1 MSKYLS
7 TFIKNQASL
16 PKFSSMDKKV
26 IHWLLFG
33 ILSLIWGSSFIL
45 MKEGLTQLS
54 PYQVASIR
62 MLFAGLVLLPFAF
75 RALKKIPKEKMG
87 LVLISGIIGNF
98 IPAYLFCI
106 AETKIDSALAGI
118 LNSLTPLFTILVGLF
133 FFKLPSNNKKMVG
146 VLVGFIGL
154 CLLIASGKNIGFEN
168 LSYAALVLVAT
179 FFYGLN
185 VNMVGKFLQN
195 IRALDI
201 ASVAFAFLILPSLI
215 FLYSTGYF
223 NINFKDPAVI
233 NATLSSICLGVIG
246 TSISSIL
253 FYMLIKRSSIVF
265 ASMVTYGIPIVAVA
279 WGLYFG
285 ETISSLQVGSLLIIL
300 AGVYIVNKP
309 QQQ

>member
-1 MSKYLS
+1 
-7 TFIKNQASL
+7 
-16 PKFSSMDKKV
+16 
-26 IHWLLFG
+26 
-33 ILSLIWGSSFIL
+33 

-54 PYQVASIR
+54 PYQVAALR

-87 LVLISGIIGNF
+87 LVLLSGIIGNF
-98 IPAYLFCI
+98 IPAFLFCI

-118 LNSLTPLFTILVGLF
+118 LNSLTPLFTILVG
-133 FFKLPSNNKKMVG
+133 
-146 VLVGFIGL
+146 FIGL
-154 CLLIASGKNIGFEN
+154 CLLFAAGKNISFEN
-168 LSYAALVLVAT
+168 VAYASLVLLAT

-201 ASVAFAFLILPSLI
+201 ASIAFVFLIIPSAFI
-215 FLYSTGYF
+215 LYATGYF
-223 NINFKDPAVI
+223 NLNFNNPAIVH
-233 NATLSSICLGVIG
+233 ATWSGIFLGVVG

-253 FYMLIKRSSIVF
+253 FYILIKRAGIIF

-279 WGLYFG
+279 WGIYFG
-285 ETISSLQVGSLLIIL
+285 ETISILQVGSLLVIL

-309 QQQ
+309 RH